1 MPFCIEPTIAGLGVS
16 FFVAWAL
23 AFGLARFRPYSG
35 VPATQ
40 HPTPFAG
47 RELNLIRCLLPFSM
61 IEVASE
67 SADVQ
72 AARILTRGKN
82 RNRAGAGVASST
94 PSHYFRCAL
103 ATDGFKDSRFRVGIP
118 QVFHSMAES
127 YLDCRTLLPY
137 DCDLQMSRI
146 SVLIVEDF
154 EPFCKFVSSVLTGAG
169 LEVVGLARD
178 GAKAVEMAQEL
189 RPDLILLDVG
199 LPKLGGIEVAKRI
212 RSADQRSRIL
222 FLSQEFSADVV
233 QEALRSG
240 GLGYVHKSRA
250 QSELLPAIESVLA
263 GKQFVSGGLE
273 NETREVRTA

>member
-82 RNRAGAGVASST
+82 RNRAGAG
-94 PSHYFRCAL
+94 AL